1 MPIIEARTA
10 VSPPPRAP
18 AAPLRFAMNHPPPL
32 PAALPGL
39 REAERPQRPPA
50 RAVWLTGLSGAGK
63 TTLAHALEASLQ
75 RDGLRACVLD
85 GDRLRAGLSSDLGF
99 SDADRAESIRRAAH
113 VARLFVDAGMVA
125 IVALISP
132 FRAERAAARALFAP
146 GDFIEVYVNVPLAV
160 AEERDPKGLYRRARS
175 GALPRFT
182 GIDSPYEPPEAPV
195 LELRTDVLPVAECV
209 ERLRARLGLLP

>member
-1 MPIIEARTA
+1 MN
-10 VSPPPRAP
+10 VPPDACAP
-18 AAPLRFAMNHPPPL
+18 VTRQD
-32 PAALPGL
+32 
-39 REAERPQRPPA
+39 RERLQGHAA

-63 TTLAHALEASLQ
+63 TTLAHALEASLH

-99 SDADRAESIRRAAH
+99 SDADRAESTRRAAH
-113 VARLFVDAGMVA
+113 VARLFVDAGVIA

-160 AEERDPKGLYRRARS
+160 AERRDPKGLYRRARS

-182 GIDSPYEPPEAPV
+182 GIDSPYEPPAHPA
-195 LELRTDVLPVAECV
+195 LELRTDEWDVAGCV
-209 ERLRARLGLLP
+209 DRLRAHLGLGRHGEGMAPPR